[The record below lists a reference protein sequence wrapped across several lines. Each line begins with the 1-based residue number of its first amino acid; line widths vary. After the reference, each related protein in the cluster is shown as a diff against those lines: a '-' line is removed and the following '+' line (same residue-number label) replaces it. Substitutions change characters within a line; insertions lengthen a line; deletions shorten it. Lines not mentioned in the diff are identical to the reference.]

1 LFINWSGDCSGSN
14 TATGVTLDSDKT
26 CVANVVPILTVVVA
40 GKGGGTVSDS
50 LGGITDC
57 QAQCSEPV
65 SLGTVVGLSAKIAAA
80 GYSFAGWSDDC
91 AGSLDVTTV
100 TMDAPKTC
108 TATFTPLSYTFTV
121 EVANGTG
128 GTIYYGPPNGC
139 TSTCAEP
146 VQFGQGFKLLAESQR
161 GYTFQGWSG
170 DCTGTQPET
179 AVMIQGDTTCT
190 ATFAPLPDAGMSSD
204 GGGGAEAAPP
214 QCNSLGNKGPV
225 VNVVNAASDPP
236 VYQGGP
242 IFPGTYML
250 MGATTYTGPSGASG
264 PTGDTIQETFV
275 YFGSP
280 ASGQIQ
286 GVISV
291 DGAGDASFN
300 GMLTLS
306 GPSTLAI
313 DYTCGPL
320 TSSQQL
326 AFTSTPVE
334 LRVYD
339 DSLKTEWLYMKP

>member
-50 LGGITDC
+50 LGGITNC
-57 QAQCSEPV
+57 QDQCSEPV
-65 SLGTVVGLSAKIAAA
+65 SPGTVVGLSAKIAPA

-91 AGSLDVTTV
+91 SGNLDVTTV

-108 TATFTPLSYTFTV
+108 TATFIPLGYTLTV
-121 EVANGTG
+121 QVANGTG
-128 GTIYYGPPNGC
+128 GTVYYGAANGC

-146 VQFGQGFKLLAESQR
+146 AQFGQGFRLLAQSQP

-170 DCTGTQPET
+170 DCTGMQPET
-179 AVMIQGDTTCT
+179 AVTIQGDTTCT
-190 ATFAPLPDAGMSSD
+190 ATFAPLPDGGMSSD
-204 GGGGAEAAPP
+204 GGGGGEVGPG
-214 QCNSLGNKGPV
+214 QCNDVPNVGPAV
-225 VNVVNAASDPP
+225 PLMNVASDPP
-236 VYQGGP
+236 PYKGGP
-242 IFPGTYML
+242 IIPGTYVMV
-250 MGATTYTGPSGASG
+250 AASTFTGPGGASG
-264 PTGDTIQETFV
+264 PTGDTVQETFV

-280 ASGQIQ
+280 ISGPIE

-291 DGAGDASFN
+291 DGAADVSFS
-300 GMLTLS
+300 GMLTQSSLT
-306 GPSTLAI
+306 TLAI

-320 TSSQQL
+320 TSSQL
-326 AFTSTPVE
+326 TYISTPAE

-339 DSLKTEWLYMKP
+339 DALKTEWLYLRK